1 MGNMYIKKCF
11 LFIACIFELNMAE
24 HLLSCSKPHDKKSIC
39 FTNDTGYSM
48 PFPVKLDVEV
58 YLHDIVRIDEDMN
71 SLSVRLDL
79 WTNWIDL
86 GLGLSNDEGPE

>member
-1 MGNMYIKKCF
+1 MHIKKSL
-11 LFIACIFELNMAE
+11 LFISCIFELSKGE
-24 HLLSCSKPHDKKSIC
+24 HLLSCSKPHDEKSIC

-48 PFPVKLDVEV
+48 PFPVKLNVEV

-79 WTNWIDL
+79 WTRWIDV
-86 GLGLSNDEGPE
+86 GLSLSNNEGPE